1 MNFKKFISVIAAA
14 AIAAAC
20 FAVPAIAE
28 DETAVEEETTVAE
41 ETDEEDSDLE
51 DIEMPVM
58 RALLTNGMWGQ
69 SITYSQTELS
79 ADRFT
84 EKTQIFVEFEAE
96 GEAPNG
102 NAPVELILQN
112 YSTEP
117 QIWAK
122 VPPAEY
128 DETSAVFNYAEMVA
142 FYGSEDLSGVNNIC
156 IGDCGEKMKL
166 TKFTVTNCKPKPAA
180 TTAATTT
187 AAETEAVTE
196 APATEAPAE
205 TTTAAT
211 TAAPAAE
218 TTGGINMTIVV
229 VIIVGVVVVAAAVVT
244 IIVVKKSRKRFY

>member
-1 MNFKKFISVIAAA
+1 MNIKKFISVIAAA

-20 FAVPAIAE
+20 LSVPAFAD
-28 DETAVEEETTVAE
+28 DETAAEEETTVAE

-58 RALLTNGMWGQ
+58 RALMTNGMWGQ

-84 EKTQIFVEFEAE
+84 EKTQIFVEFETE

-180 TTAATTT
+180 TTAETTT
-187 AAETEAVTE
+187 IAATEAVTE

-205 TTTAAT
+205 TTTTAA
-211 TAAPAAE
+211 AAPAE
-218 TTGGINMTIVV
+218 EGGSINMTIVV

>member
-20 FAVPAIAE
+20 FAVPAFAE
-28 DETAVEEETTVAE
+28 DETAVEEDTTVAE

-58 RALLTNGMWGQ
+58 RALMTNGMWGQ

-112 YSTEP
+112 YSAEP

-156 IGDCGEKMKL
+156 VGDCGEKMKV

-180 TTAATTT
+180 TTAETTT
-187 AAETEAVTE
+187 AATEAVTE

-211 TAAPAAE
+211 TAAPAE
-218 TTGGINMTIVV
+218 ESGSINMTIVV

>member
-1 MNFKKFISVIAAA
+1 MNFKKFISAFAAA

-20 FAVPAIAE
+20 LAVPAFAE
-28 DETAVEEETTVAE
+28 DETAAEEETAAAE
-41 ETDEEDSDLE
+41 EVGEESDSDLE
-51 DIEMPVM
+51 DIEMSVV
-58 RALLTNGMWGQ
+58 RALQTNGMWGQ

-84 EKTQIFVEFEAE
+84 EDTQIIVEFETE

-128 DETSAVFNYAEMVA
+128 DETSAVFNYADMVA
-142 FYGSEDLSGVNNIC
+142 FYGMEDMSGVNNIC

-166 TKFTVTNCKPKPAA
+166 TKFTVTNCKPKPVA
-180 TTAATTT
+180 TTAETTT

-211 TAAPAAE
+211 TAAPAE
-218 TTGGINMTIVV
+218 ESGSINMTIVV

>member
-1 MNFKKFISVIAAA
+1 MNIKKFISVIAAA

-20 FAVPAIAE
+20 LSVPAFAD
-28 DETAVEEETTVAE
+28 DETAAEEETTVAE

-58 RALLTNGMWGQ
+58 RALMTNGMWGQ

-84 EKTQIFVEFEAE
+84 EKTQIFVEFETE

-180 TTAATTT
+180 TTAETTT

-205 TTTAAT
+205 TTTTAA
-211 TAAPAAE
+211 AAPAE
-218 TTGGINMTIVV
+218 EGGSINMTIVV

>member
-14 AIAAAC
+14 AIAVSC
-20 FAVPAIAE
+20 FVVTAFAD
-28 DETAVEEETTVAE
+28 DETALEEDTTVAE

-58 RALLTNGMWGQ
+58 RALQTNGMWGQ
-69 SITYSQTELS
+69 SITYAQTELP

-84 EKTQIFVEFEAE
+84 EKTQIFVEFETE

-112 YSTEP
+112 YSAEP

-156 IGDCGEKMKL
+156 VGDCGEKMKV

-180 TTAATTT
+180 TTAETTT
-187 AAETEAVTE
+187 AATEAVTE

-211 TAAPAAE
+211 TAAPAE
-218 TTGGINMTIVV
+218 ESGSINMTIVV